1 MMVVIF
7 RGKLPRKELPCYA
20 ITTRR
25 YLAIYIEY
33 SILIDLLRSSVAKVA
48 LRVSLRLEPSGFYQ
62 MLQLILILNRHF
74 IVIVISAF
82 YCKRIKKNVFHDLS

>member
-20 ITTRR
+20 ITTIGTGR

-33 SILIDLLRSSVAKVA
+33 SILRDPLRSSVAKV
-48 LRVSLRLEPSGFYQ
+48 LLE
-62 MLQLILILNRHF
+62 LVL
-74 IVIVISAF
+74 
-82 YCKRIKKNVFHDLS
+82 D